1 MTYPNIYTRHFFIP
15 IPNRVKMKSQDKLRI
30 PRKKKSR
37 IASNRTL
44 QSSSSREVST
54 RVQFLRG
61 LLFIVAR
68 KPLTPHF
75 YVGVA
80 TPAVRFSAPRRIHLT
95 HIAQVAVL
103 AGRSSRSLDL
113 NCDASRDASIA
124 CARARVRATHSQST
138 FIHQHRTCPPDTLGR
153 CADL

>member
-1 MTYPNIYTRHFFIP
+1 MPSI
-15 IPNRVKMKSQDKLRI
+15 DKPGKESCVGVIRSL
-30 PRKKKSR
+30 
-37 IASNRTL
+37 ALTL
-44 QSSSSREVST
+44 
-54 RVQFLRG
+54 
-61 LLFIVAR
+61 IVAD
-68 KPLTPHF
+68 KPGLECQDIRTGAWTEVPL
-75 YVGVA
+75 GIG
-80 TPAVRFSAPRRIHLT
+80 P
-95 HIAQVAVL
+95 VAVL